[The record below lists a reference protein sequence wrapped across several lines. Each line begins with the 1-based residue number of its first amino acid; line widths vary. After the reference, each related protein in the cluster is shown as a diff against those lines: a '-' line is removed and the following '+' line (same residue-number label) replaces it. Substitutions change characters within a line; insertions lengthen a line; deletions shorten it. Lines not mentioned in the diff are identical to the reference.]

1 MSEPP
6 KAPKPY
12 GPPSRGI
19 SASEVH
25 RAADALLRE
34 GERPTI
40 EKIRSKLGTGS
51 PNTINPLLDAW
62 WKTLSARLDSGPAA
76 LHRLPE
82 SVAFVAEALWMQ
94 ALEEGR
100 RRAALEQHSASRAL
114 AMDKQHLEVRSHVL
128 SLREGELESRLRD
141 REHQQAALESQLQ
154 ALTTLLRKEQAT
166 RDAHARR
173 IADLQNELLARTPA
187 PNRTA
192 DLRTPQKRKQKK
204 TPRRAAQLRK
214 PAITKR
220 KRARVNVAR
229 LKETAAAAKPR
240 HNRR

>member
-1 MSEPP
+1 MTE
-6 KAPKPY
+6 APQPY
-12 GPPSRGI
+12 GSPARGVRQADV
-19 SASEVH
+19 SH
-25 RAADALLRE
+25 AADALLRL
-34 GERPTI
+34 GSRPTV
-40 EKIRSKLGTGS
+40 EKIRAAIGSGS
-51 PNTINPLLDAW
+51 PNTIGPLLDVW
-62 WKTLSARLDSGPAA
+62 WKHLSARLDSGPAA

-82 SVAFVAEALWMQ
+82 TVAHVAEALWMQ
-94 ALEEGR
+94 ALDEGR
-100 RRAALEQHSASRAL
+100 RRAQLELKSTQRASAE
-114 AMDKQHLEVRSHVL
+114 QQQNLEVRSHVL